1 MEKLTEKQKKLVEDN
16 IKLVPYTMNRYFSTY
31 KADSK
36 EEMYGDA
43 YLALVLAAKN
53 YKEENGVSFS
63 TYAVKTVALYVLR
76 CYRRRLL
83 GDRGSNITVSNIFK
97 AFHLA
102 VEDGDISVKN
112 AYKHYSDLSK
122 YPMPYRNFCAVASM
136 YLGSCFSEDLA
147 GKGFEVSDDYSQNEI
162 GNYLDKY
169 GYEVW
174 DLIDY
179 YMSLVDRN
187 KSLSK
192 RSKDVY
198 RDYLIEIAFNGKWQG
213 MGKALAKKYNSTPS
227 NISQYIQTGN
237 KNLQRE
243 LAKEKMTYGN

>member
-1 MEKLTEKQKKLVEDN
+1 MERLTEKQKKLVEDN
-16 IKLVPYTMNRYFSTY
+16 IKLVPYTMNRYFSGY

-53 YKEENGVSFS
+53 YKEDSGCSFS
-63 TYAVKTVALYVLR
+63 TFAVKSIGFYVLKS
-76 CYRRRLL
+76 YRRRLL
-83 GDRGSNITVSNIFK
+83 GDRGSHLTISQIFK

-102 VEDGDISVKN
+102 VEDGDVSVKN
-112 AYKHYSDLSK
+112 AYKHYSILTEH
-122 YPMPYRNFCAVASM
+122 PMPYRNFCAAASM

-147 GKGFEVSDDYSQNEI
+147 SKGFEISDDYSQNEI

-187 KSLSK
+187 KAISTK
-192 RSKDVY
+192 TKEVY
-198 RDYLIEIAFNGKWQG
+198 RDYLIEIAFNGRWQG
-213 MGKALAKKYNSTPS
+213 MGKALAKKHNSTATK
-227 NISQYIQTGN
+227 ISQYIQTGN

-243 LAKEKMTYGN
+243 LVKEKMIYGY